1 MGSARN
7 FLASIRTLLT
17 RNAEVDRLTNAV
29 KELKR
34 LAGPGGD
41 LNMFIKVLRL
51 DRPAYATNM
60 EGVDSTFDLL
70 VDDNHCCCHS

>member
-1 MGSARN
+1 
-7 FLASIRTLLT
+7 
-17 RNAEVDRLTNAV
+17 
-29 KELKR
+29 
-34 LAGPGGD
+34 
-41 LNMFIKVLRL
+41 MFIKVLRL